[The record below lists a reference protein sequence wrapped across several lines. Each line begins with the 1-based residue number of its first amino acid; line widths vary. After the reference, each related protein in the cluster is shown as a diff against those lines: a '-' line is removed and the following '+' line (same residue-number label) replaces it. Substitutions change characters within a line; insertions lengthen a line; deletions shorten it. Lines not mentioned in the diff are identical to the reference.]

1 MKLRKKLLCHPGH
14 KRHLA
19 EAQGHDTPWGTSTYR
34 KTRSLE
40 IAGFLLPAA
49 LWEGGGREKGG
60 TAYKHLL
67 CNRKG
72 WSEHGTGPRWNGAG
86 DGRMKFR
93 TSGAWE
99 RFSALET
106 GKGWVWCKN
115 HSLLKPDLDYT
126 HVSLPFKLLKMTEKT
141 VCLFVCKSEV
151 HRNLKKKKKGEKIP
165 ATKVLESRWTSGT

>member
-93 TSGAWE
+93 TSWARE
-99 RFSALET
+99 RFSALEI